1 MNNEFHEVDIET
13 LIVTT
18 SEDTLSEMTIQS
30 EHNEA
35 EIRLM
40 GLILAQSALVGLS
53 IGIFD
58 ADLWLISTSPVM
70 NGFTYAMAAFFVQG
84 IAYYLFKMF
93 FEQNMQDRVRM
104 TTMERERQMRYR
116 GMQHMFD
123 QRRSEMEL
131 RIQEKQLEAELA
143 WMEENPGKSPPSW
156 VGRSVL
162 SDETQ
167 DFNPGTVQRK
177 SPNGPLNLGTDNKE
191 KEK

>member
-131 RIQEKQLEAELA
+131 RIQEKQLEAELQ
-143 WMEENPGKSPPSW
+143 WMEENPGKAPPSW

-162 SDETQ
+162 ADETQ
-167 DFNPGTVQRK
+167 DFNPGTVQHK
-177 SPNGPLNLGTDNKE
+177 SSNGPLNLGTENKE
-191 KEK
+191 K

>member
-1 MNNEFHEVDIET
+1 VNNESYELCAVR
-13 LIVTT
+13 LILT
-18 SEDTLSEMTIQS
+18 STEDNMSEMSIQS

-53 IGIFD
+53 IGVFD
-58 ADLWLISTSPVM
+58 ANLWLISENAVM

-84 IAYYLFKMF
+84 IAYYFFKMF

-131 RIQEKQLEAELA
+131 RIQEKQLEAE
-143 WMEENPGKSPPSW
+143 
-156 VGRSVL
+156 
-162 SDETQ
+162 
-167 DFNPGTVQRK
+167 
-177 SPNGPLNLGTDNKE
+177 
-191 KEK
+191 